1 MKKLLFICTL
11 FTIVMMTACRNWT
24 ANRNNDKLTLIGH
37 WETVLGQE
45 DWICDQSQEYEEL
58 IREGNTADSVIYSSF
73 ILDSAYYQ
81 YISFDI
87 DEDSISMLMH
97 DKCCDPMP
105 PLSITKLTVGYS
117 VDSLGVVT
125 WFFPD
130 VRGSCPKWK
139 ILELTAD
146 KFVFKEEYG
155 YEDCM
160 GTLTYTMKKR

>member
-37 WETVLGQE
+37 WETVFGHE
-45 DWICDQSQEYEEL
+45 EWVCNENEESDEWI
-58 IREGNTADSVIYSSF
+58 RKGNPVDTVKHD
-73 ILDSAYYQ
+73 LDSADYL

-87 DEDSISMLMH
+87 DKDSISMVMH

>member
-97 DKCCDPMP
+97 DKGCDIVP
-105 PLSITKLTVGYS
+105 PFEINKLTVGYS
-117 VDSLGVVT
+117 VDSSGIVT
-125 WFFPD
+125 WYWPD
-130 VRGSCPKWK
+130 GRIIPMWK
-139 ILELTAD
+139 IVELTAD
-146 KFVFKEEYG
+146 KLVFKEDYPF
-155 YEDCM
+155 EDCE
-160 GTLTYTMKKR
+160 GTWTYTMRKR